1 MQRWSYGAMP
11 WPSLGLGGDLEMC
24 VDSDLEMCV
33 DCDFVDLVDRCMC
46 V

>member
-24 VDSDLEMCV
+24 VDSD
-33 DCDFVDLVDRCMC
+33 FVDMAGRCMC